1 MGRITL
7 RGLWHCWKQQRA
19 KRQPPRTGARIGLI
33 EALEDRSL
41 LSTGSFVGPF
51 LSPSIP
57 ALLAPL
63 VPGVPGQ
70 QAIFLSDL
78 HAGPG
83 EDVGTTVA
91 LNKNPD
97 SDDGSRQTTAAATGV
112 EISFRPVTEPG
123 GARPSLG
130 VDTDVNLGHADA
142 PGGRTAG
149 MVLAAGGNTLGDAD
163 DSSDPDPVKRLA
175 GSTPKVSDEIARS
188 TDLDDQS
195 RSTTAAPLTQSK
207 DAEGKKE
214 PVGEELPVS
223 NGGVALD
230 PDIAVPVQGQTSSAQ
245 TAPVD
250 GSADKTG
257 ARLKN
262 GSTAAP
268 PIIAAD
274 AGVVLANPMESS
286 GAMGQGRPDWNLGG
300 TPERADQ
307 GDRDPAANL
316 IEQLGPLDATASGVM
331 LPPFLDPFAR
341 LGEDMASWMQETRL
355 WPWLLGIGA
364 GALAV
369 ELCRRRRQQTPEEL
383 TLAAG
388 CERVTVTWFPE

>member
-41 LSTGSFVGPF
+41 LSTGSLVGPF

-230 PDIAVPVQGQTSSAQ
+230 PQYRRA
-245 TAPVD
+245 
-250 GSADKTG
+250 GS
-257 ARLKN
+257 
-262 GSTAAP
+262 
-268 PIIAAD
+268 
-274 AGVVLANPMESS
+274 
-286 GAMGQGRPDWNLGG
+286 
-300 TPERADQ
+300 RADLVRADCSR
-307 GDRDPAANL
+307 GWL
-316 IEQLGPLDATASGVM
+316 SG
-331 LPPFLDPFAR
+331 
-341 LGEDMASWMQETRL
+341 
-355 WPWLLGIGA
+355 
-364 GALAV
+364 
-369 ELCRRRRQQTPEEL
+369 
-383 TLAAG
+383 
-388 CERVTVTWFPE
+388 